1 MKIGDSVALSLL
13 TGKRYMYEH
22 CGRKPW
28 LVQLTVWYM
37 LSTKEL
43 VLISG
48 FLYLFFLFFSL
59 RTKPSNILWTCSW
72 RVKLSCLWD
81 VIIFNNPYFSAL
93 FICEPHIVH
102 LLPYVCVSCAHT
114 CNYRDSV
121 CVNIISI
128 CTCYLPGS
136 ECSVGDRAVL
146 KCYMLNPRWLWLL
159 KRGWLEYS
167 RLPDPTRLHWP
178 RDHTCARGGGAQDPW
193 AWLAGA
199 HLGSSHHRG

>member
-1 MKIGDSVALSLL
+1 MSIVGENHDWSS
-13 TGKRYMYEH
+13 
-22 CGRKPW
+22 W
-28 LVQLTVWYM
+28 LYDTCYPQKNWFLF
-37 LSTKEL
+37 L
-43 VLISG
+43 G
-48 FLYLFFLFFSL
+48 FYICFSFFFL
-59 RTKPSNILWTCSW
+59 RTEPSIILWTCSW

-121 CVNIISI
+121 CVNVIPI
-128 CTCYLPGS
+128 CTCCVPGS
-136 ECSVGDRAVL
+136 GCSVGDRAVL
-146 KCYMLNPRWLWLL
+146 NCYMLNPRWLWLL